1 MSSPQNQPPREK
13 KSALDHLFGPN
24 VSQDEFEREFFASIL
39 ERNDSHADVLRRQAE
54 LLARHGDYEGALR
67 LDRRL
72 VELQPDDPI
81 VHYNAACSLAQT
93 GHRVEAICSLTR
105 AIELGYEDF
114 AHIEADADLDGLR
127 DEPSFQEL
135 LRRHGISDR

>member
-1 MSSPQNQPPREK
+1 MSSPQNQPRPEK
-13 KSALDHLFGPN
+13 TSPLDRLFRPN
-24 VSQDEFEREFFASIL
+24 VTQDEFEREFFELIL
-39 ERNDSHADVLRRQAE
+39 ERNDSHAEVLRRQAE
-54 LLARHGDYEGALR
+54 LLARHGDYQGALR

-72 VELQPDDPI
+72 IELHPDDPI

-93 GHRVEAICSLTR
+93 GHRVEAIGCLTR
-105 AIELGYEDF
+105 AIELGYGDF

-135 LRRHGISDR
+135 LRRHGISDG

>member
-1 MSSPQNQPPREK
+1 MSAPQNQPQPK
-13 KSALDHLFGPN
+13 KTSPPDRLFRTN
-24 VSQDEFEREFFASIL
+24 VSQDEFEREFFQSIL
-39 ERNDSHADVLRRQAE
+39 ERNDSHAEVLRRQAE
-54 LLARHGDYEGALR
+54 LLSRHGDHQGALR

-72 VELQPDDPI
+72 VELHPDDPV

-93 GHRVEAICSLTR
+93 GHRSEAIRSLTR
-105 AIELGYEDF
+105 AIELGYDDF

-135 LRRHGISDR
+135 LRRHGLSDR